1 MALQSPYVREI
12 EKNESFSLDRICCS
26 ETKQHYLVG
35 QLRHGSVFEGSR
47 AIFWEILL

>member
-12 EKNESFSLDRICCS
+12 EKNENLSLDCICCS

-35 QLRHGSVFEGSR
+35 QFRHASVFEGSR